1 MSFPSN
7 FVWGAAA
14 ASYQIEGAAFEEGR
28 GLSVWDVF
36 SHTKGK
42 TFEGD
47 TGDVAN
53 DHYHRYEEDVQI
65 MKDMGLH
72 AYRLS
77 IAWPRVLPEGIGR
90 VNEKGLDFYD
100 RLVDSMLAKGITP
113 YATLFHWDFPWDL
126 YCKGGWLNRDSA
138 EWFADY
144 TELMVKALGD
154 RVKHWMT
161 LNEPPVFVGVGH
173 KDGRHAPGEQWS
185 DRHLARIIHHV
196 LLAHG
201 RSVQAIR
208 ANMNDA
214 VVGLAMNNAPAIPRL
229 EDAAHIEA
237 ARQIQWYTGPEN
249 MVWSAAVWSDPMILG
264 NYPKEALDLWGEYWP
279 IQEGDMQTINQPLDF
294 FGLNIYWGFE
304 AIIENDKP
312 KLMFEPGVGY
322 ARTMM
327 DWAVTPRALY
337 WGPKWY
343 YERYKLPI
351 MITENGLASTD
362 WVAIDGGVHDGPRI
376 DFLARYLREF
386 KRAAADGVETA
397 AYFQWSIMDNFEW
410 GYGYSKRFGL
420 VHVDFETQKRTLK
433 DSAHWYK
440 TVIETNGE
448 NL

>member
-1 MSFPSN
+1 MSFPAN

-14 ASYQIEGAAFEEGR
+14 ASYQIEGGAFEDGR

-65 MKDMGLH
+65 MKDLGLH

-77 IAWPRVLPEGIGR
+77 LSWPRVLPEGVGR
-90 VNEKGLDFYD
+90 VNEKGVDYYD
-100 RLVDSMLAKGITP
+100 RLIDTMLAKGVVP
-113 YATLFHWDFPWDL
+113 WVTLFHWDFPWDL

-138 EWFADY
+138 EWFAEY
-144 TELMVKALGD
+144 TQLMVRALGD

-201 RSVQAIR
+201 RSVQVIR
-208 ANMNDA
+208 AEQSDA
-214 VVGLAMNNAPAIPRL
+214 LVGLAMNNAPAIPRL
-229 EDAAHIEA
+229 EDAEHIEA
-237 ARQIQWYTGPEN
+237 ARKAQWYTGAEN
-249 MVWSAAVWSDPMILG
+249 MVWSAGVWSDPMILG
-264 NYPKEALDLWGEYWP
+264 EYPKEALEIWDGFWP
-279 IQEGDMQTINQPLDF
+279 IQDGDMKTINQPLDY

-304 AIIENDKP
+304 TIIENAQP
-312 KLMFEPGVGY
+312 KVLFEPGVGFP
-322 ARTMM
+322 RTMM
-327 DWAVTPRALY
+327 NWGVTPRALY

-343 YERYKLPI
+343 HERYKLPI
-351 MITENGLASTD
+351 VITENGLASTD
-362 WVAIDGGVHDGPRI
+362 WVAVDGGVHDGPRI
-376 DFLARYLREF
+376 DFLQRYLREF
-386 KRAAADGVETA
+386 KRAAADGVETMG
-397 AYFQWSIMDNFEW
+397 YFQWSIMDNFEW
-410 GYGYSKRFGL
+410 GEGYSKRFGL

-440 TVIETNGE
+440 TVIAANGE

>member
-14 ASYQIEGAAFEEGR
+14 ASYQIEGAAFEDGR

-42 TFEGD
+42 TYEGD

-77 IAWPRVLPEGIGR
+77 IAWPRVLPEGVGR
-90 VNEKGLDFYD
+90 VNEKGVDFYD
-100 RLVDSMLAKGITP
+100 RLVDKMLAQGITP

-138 EWFADY
+138 SWFADY
-144 TELMVKALGD
+144 TDLMVRALGD

-173 KDGRHAPGEQWS
+173 KDGRHAPGEMWS
-185 DRHLARIIHHV
+185 DRHLARIIHHC

-201 RSVQAIR
+201 RSVQVIR
-208 ANMNDA
+208 AAQPDA
-214 VVGLAMNNAPAIPRL
+214 KISLAMNNAPIIPRL

-237 ARQIQWYTGPEN
+237 ARKAQWYVGAEN
-249 MVWSAAVWSDPMILG
+249 MVWSSAVWNDPMILG
-264 NYPKEALDLWGEYWP
+264 HYPQEALDIWGDFWP
-279 IQEGDMQTINQPLDF
+279 IQDGDMETIHQPLDF

-304 AIIENDKP
+304 ATIENELP
-312 KLMFEPGVGY
+312 KVHFQPGVGY

-337 WGPKWY
+337 WGPKWF

-397 AYFQWSIMDNFEW
+397 GYFQWSIQDNFEW
-410 GYGYSKRFGL
+410 ALGYSKRFGL
-420 VHVDFETQKRTLK
+420 IHVDFETQKRTWK

-440 TVIETNGE
+440 TVIETNGA